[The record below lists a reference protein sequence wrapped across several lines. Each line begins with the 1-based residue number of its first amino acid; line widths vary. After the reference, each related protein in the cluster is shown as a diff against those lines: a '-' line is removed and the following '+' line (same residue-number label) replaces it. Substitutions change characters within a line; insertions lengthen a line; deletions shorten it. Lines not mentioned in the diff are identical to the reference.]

1 MNKIKNKV
9 LKTVIIIY
17 IVSIVLGV
25 LTYLLST
32 LNIDNT
38 ILNYIN
44 SFKDNLNY
52 ISGLKRTIIH
62 NLNYSFFIWISGILI
77 IGLIT
82 SPITLFLS
90 GLSLGITICSIIAN
104 FKLKGVII
112 ALIMAISNI
121 VLYEIIFI
129 LLSYYSINLSIKTFK
144 TIKQNKQ
151 INIKN
156 YYKNYI
162 IRYLILTT
170 ILILSSFID
179 IYIVST
185 ILKYIII

>member
-17 IVSIVLGV
+17 IVSIVLGI

-62 NLNYSFFIWISGILI
+62 NLNYSFLIWISGILI

-82 SPITLFLS
+82 SPITLFLR

-112 ALIMAISNI
+112 ALIMTISNI
-121 VLYEIIFI
+121 MLYEIIFI
-129 LLSYYSINLSIKTFK
+129 LLSYYSINLSIKTIK
-144 TIKQNKQ
+144 TIKENKQ

-162 IRYLILTT
+162 IRYLILII
-170 ILILSSFID
+170 ILILASFID